1 MVNKVESQWCCTFI
15 GIIYFSKFSN
25 LNFERRERER
35 EDFSDEH
42 RLSLSSTVDR
52 LSAVA
57 ELQKLSFL
65 YPAVSSETNRSLPL
79 CSYTSLTLSVAIE
92 LFMVKKTHVAAFS
105 VTKKKRKKYTESVF
119 KERLI
124 SLIFFPSRPNSFTF

>member
-57 ELQKLSFL
+57 EYKNCRSFIPRCHL
-65 YPAVSSETNRSLPL
+65 KQTNPCHFVLTLPL
-79 CSYTSLTLSVAIE
+79 HYLSRSSCSWL
-92 LFMVKKTHVAAFS
+92 KNTHVAAFS
-105 VTKKKRKKYTESVF
+105 VTKRRKKYTESVF

-124 SLIFFPSRPNSFTF
+124 SLILFPSRPNSFTF